1 MSASS
6 GSPYHT
12 PSIHQPVPPLSHLR
26 EMLTTSVSDLEQSS
40 DNHDVKDLSFR
51 TNPPQQAPVIT
62 SSAASALHMDTS
74 DYESTR
80 SPTASFGNSSVSLA
94 PTRITKAHINHHNT
108 LNEPQNDGLCL
119 VRTRKLSE
127 TSTDIEHCNN
137 NYKFKNYIQQRFQ
150 QNEHYH
156 SEESMTESSQCE
168 NDKDHDKK
176 TLSSKVLDMSRE
188 DCSNKVKSNHSDIK
202 NESTV
207 TNSTQATQPTFL
219 RNSKQN
225 RNGAH
230 HFPIPIFAC
239 HSQGFYVP
247 LNVDYEGLI
256 PYFDG
261 VDVLS
266 KTFQNLPPLHPIQ
279 IQCSYSNF
287 NYAPTL
293 SKTNLSSN
301 NFIKPKVEALVNGW

>member
-1 MSASS
+1 
-6 GSPYHT
+6 
-12 PSIHQPVPPLSHLR
+12 
-26 EMLTTSVSDLEQSS
+26 MLTTSVSDLEHSS

-51 TNPPQQAPVIT
+51 TNPPQQAPAIT
-62 SSAASALHMDTS
+62 SSATSALHMDIS
-74 DYESTR
+74 DYESAR
-80 SPTASFGNSSVSLA
+80 SPTATLGNASIPLA
-94 PTRITKAHINHHNT
+94 PTRITKAQINHHNT
-108 LNEPQNDGLCL
+108 LNEPQNDGICL

-168 NDKDHDKK
+168 NEHDKK
-176 TLSSKVLDMSRE
+176 SPSNKVLDMTRD
-188 DCSNKVKSNHSDIK
+188 DCSNKIKNILPDIK

-207 TNSTQATQPTFL
+207 TNSSQSTQPTL
-219 RNSKQN
+219 MRNSKQN
-225 RNGAH
+225 RNSTH
-230 HFPIPIFAC
+230 HFTIPIFAC

-266 KTFQNLPPLHPIQ
+266 KTFPNLPPLHPIQ

-287 NYAPTL
+287 SYAPTL
-293 SKTNLSSN
+293 GKTNNLSSN
-301 NFIKPKVEALVNGW
+301 NFIKPKVESLVNGW